1 MGMYEDFLAD
11 ADAYIRD
18 DYVGEIFDRMKRDP
32 KYRPV
37 VKRMAAKGDKECV
50 EVMVLWD
57 AHVKEMR
64 RLHASR

>member
-1 MGMYEDFLAD
+1 MDAYEEFCMD
-11 ADAYIRD
+11 ADAYIQD
-18 DYVGEIFDRMKRDP
+18 PIEEMFYRMRGNP

-37 VKRMAAKGDKECV
+37 VKKLAKKGDVDCLK
-50 EVMVLWD
+50 VMVLWD

>member
-1 MGMYEDFLAD
+1 MDAYEEFCMD

-18 DYVGEIFDRMKRDP
+18 DHVGEIFDRMKRDP

-37 VKRMAAKGDKECV
+37 VKKLAKKGDVDCLK
-50 EVMVLWD
+50 VMVLWD

>member
-1 MGMYEDFLAD
+1 MGMDEDFFLGKAWS
-11 ADAYIRD
+11 D
-18 DYVGEIFDRMKRDP
+18 DYIGEVFDRMKRDP